1 MASWSTTLK
10 QVQEHG
16 FTLKHL
22 QDFHDI
28 DRELYHRLILQ
39 LGIDPFCSK
48 KIVAFWVILERIF
61 RFRDFVKNTKKLD
74 SKLLM
79 ELVRE
84 AVKCLT
90 FLYRRTIGPVN
101 SGVGVL
107 PSTCIFVGIDS
118 LSLDLYICLNR
129 VKLVKKIEEFM
140 NDLGITIFED
150 IDGEFI
156 IQTKESKKETTMTQ
170 ASSTSIDRTLF
181 VTFSKGHPV
190 TREQLS
196 DFFDRKYGE
205 NCVEAIYMGQQG
217 LYARVVVQST
227 SYVTLILG
235 KKELAQFSV
244 DGKDIR
250 VRRFV
255 LKNVEQQQSQTASSS
270 SPTSSSSSSSLNQ
283 DSRPPSPSPSP

>member
-16 FTLKHL
+16 FTLKHR
-22 QDFHDI
+22 QDFHNI
-28 DRELYHRLILQ
+28 DRELYRRLILQ
-39 LGIDPFCSK
+39 LGIDPSCSK

-74 SKLLM
+74 STLLM

-84 AVKCLT
+84 AVKCLN

-156 IQTKESKKETTMTQ
+156 IQTKESKKETTMTL

-196 DFFDRKYGE
+196 DFFNRKYGE
-205 NCVEAIYMGQQG
+205 NCVEVIYMGQQG

-250 VRRFV
+250 
-255 LKNVEQQQSQTASSS
+255 
-270 SPTSSSSSSSLNQ
+270 
-283 DSRPPSPSPSP
+283 

>member
-1 MASWSTTLK
+1 MASWSTALK

-22 QDFHDI
+22 LDFHNI
-28 DRELYHRLILQ
+28 DRELYRRLVLQ
-39 LGIDPFCSK
+39 LGIDPFSSK
-48 KIVAFWVILERIF
+48 KIVALWVVLERIF
-61 RFRDFVKNTKKLD
+61 HFRDFVKNTKKLD

-84 AVKCLT
+84 AVKCLN
-90 FLYRRTIGPVN
+90 FFYRRTIGPVN

-118 LSLDLYICLNR
+118 LSLDLYICWNR
-129 VKLVKKIEEFM
+129 VMLVKKIEEFM

-156 IQTKESKKETTMTQ
+156 RMKESKKGMTMTQ
-170 ASSTSIDRTLF
+170 ASSSSIDRTLF

-190 TREQLS
+190 TKEQLS
-196 DFFDRKYGE
+196 DFFNRKYGE
-205 NCVEAIYMGQQG
+205 NCVETIYMGQQG
-217 LYARVVVQST
+217 LYARVVVQSI

-235 KKELAQFSV
+235 EKELAQFSV

-255 LKNVEQQQSQTASSS
+255 LKNVEQQPQPASSL
-270 SPTSSSSSSSLNQ
+270 SPTSSPSSSLNQ
-283 DSRPPSPSPSP
+283 DSRPPSPSL